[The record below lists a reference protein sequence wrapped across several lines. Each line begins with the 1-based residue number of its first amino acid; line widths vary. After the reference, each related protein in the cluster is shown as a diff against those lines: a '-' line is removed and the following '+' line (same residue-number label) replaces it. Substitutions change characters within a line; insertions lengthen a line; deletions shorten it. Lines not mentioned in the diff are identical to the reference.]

1 MSAGA
6 LSSGVFD
13 EWLAAYSRAA
23 AEDDPD
29 ASAALFADDAR
40 YFESPFDEPLIG
52 HEAIY
57 RYWAAGA
64 RDLTDR
70 QATHEILAV
79 RDNVGIARW
88 RSRFVV
94 RATGE
99 AVTLDC
105 VFLVEFDEAGR
116 CRLFREWW
124 HQCRRLQ
131 KTQMGTH
138 SASHDTRSLAI

>member
-6 LSSGVFD
+6 VSLSAFD

-23 AEDDPD
+23 AKDDPA
-29 ASAALFADDAR
+29 ASVALFADDAR

-52 HEAIY
+52 REAIY
-57 RYWAAGA
+57 RYWADGA

-70 QATHEILAV
+70 QATHEVLALLGS
-79 RDNVGIARW
+79 VGIARW
-88 RSRFVV
+88 RGRFVI

-99 AVTLDC
+99 AMTLDC
-105 VFLVEFDEAGR
+105 IFLVEFDEAGL

-124 HQCRRLQ
+124 HLQ
-131 KTQMGTH
+131 KIQNEN
-138 SASHDTRSLAI
+138 